1 MLKAK
6 SKTNQSKNK
15 QAALRDVVKD
25 DNMRGLFARIP
36 SKLFKKLHLHLCE
49 NEQSYCDWLKKQI
62 NDI

>member
-36 SKLFKKLHLHLCE
+36 SKFIYICANLSNH
-49 NEQSYCDWLKKQI
+49 I
-62 NDI
+62 VIG